1 MKKIKFKNDSIY
13 PLVPLRDSVLL
24 PNSIVPVLVGRKKS
38 LAAIKYAQK
47 QKIPVFFVLQR
58 DSEIESPLEND
69 LHQFGV
75 LGNIEQIL
83 PAEGGL
89 QRVLVNLDI
98 RVRLINLIRT
108 EPFYEATVI
117 EEPYRNDLDSNYKDQ
132 LKTIVSEFKQLVN
145 KTKFVPPE
153 ILFSLEQ
160 QESLLEKLFFII
172 GYLYEN
178 ETDKQA
184 FLEFDSHQEIIDTLL
199 AEILKRMEFNKIRE
213 NLDERT
219 HQIIMENQKSYFL
232 HEQMR
237 IIQEEL
243 EEEGEEG
250 DPEFIKIKGA
260 IDSAQMPEEVNEKAI
275 EEFNKLKKSPP
286 MSPENHVIRNYLDWL
301 VQVPWKQK
309 TDDNLDI
316 GLAEKILDEDH
327 YSLDKPK
334 QRILEH
340 LAVMKLTK
348 QTPGAIICL
357 VGPPGVG
364 KTSLAQSIA
373 RALGRKFLRLS
384 LGGVRDEAEIRGHR

>member
-1 MKKIKFKNDSIY
+1 MTNIRFKNDSIY